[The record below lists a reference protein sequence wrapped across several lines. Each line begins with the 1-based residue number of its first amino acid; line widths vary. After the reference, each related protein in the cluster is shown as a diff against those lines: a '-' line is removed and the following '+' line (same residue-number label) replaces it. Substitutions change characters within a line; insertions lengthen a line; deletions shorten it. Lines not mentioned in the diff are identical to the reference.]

1 MVFSIITKMEVK
13 AVKAGTKPATQ
24 PKMPLAMVDASS
36 KASSTVVEGECPG
49 MGASWISLTPLTW
62 NAAILAAAADVKAA
76 HGKFKPG
83 VEGNYKN

>member
-1 MVFSIITKMEVK
+1 MEVK
-13 AVKAGTKPATQ
+13 AVKAGTKPAT